1 MNYLRK
7 LINKWFPDEIILTR
21 ESELIYKQLQ
31 PRINIKQ
38 KKIIIASTPKVW
50 NDMSEHW
57 NNLSLEQGSYISD
70 GKL

>member
-7 LINKWFPDEIILTR
+7 LINKWFPDELILTR

-31 PRINIKQ
+31 PRTNIKQ
-38 KKIIIASTPKVW
+38 KKIIIVSTPKVW

-57 NNLSLEQGSYISD
+57 NNLSLEQGSYICG